1 MGEGIV
7 IDLAPIVA
15 DESADQEEEGALR
28 HVEIGDDALYKM
40 IMVAWG
46 YDECGAGVE
55 GVGAVEVQPGA
66 KGAKTFRV
74 ES

>member
-46 YDECGAGVE
+46 YDDLCAGVE
-55 GVGAVEVQPGA
+55 DVGAVEVHPGEN
-66 KGAKTFRV
+66 GVKTFRV
-74 ES
+74 ET